1 MTKEESATLL
11 VIARLTPDKLFTDD
25 PKLQCMPF
33 ACSRM
38 KGHHG
43 IHMLLDPHHPLSDE
57 KLMEVLRGKNVE
69 DTSEKS

>member
-1 MTKEESATLL
+1 MTKEESDTLL
-11 VIARLTPDKLFTDD
+11 VTARLTPDMLFTDD
-25 PKLQCMPF
+25 PTKQCMPF
-33 ACSRM
+33 ACSRP

-69 DTSEKS
+69 ETNER